1 MYVNLNYFLMVDMV
15 LAVWKALWATTSK
28 ARMILLVFPMIVLVV
43 VAKGSA
49 GVGIGT

>member
-28 ARMILLVFPMIVLVV
+28 ARMILLVLMIVLVV
-43 VAKGSA
+43 VAKGS
-49 GVGIGT
+49 IGT